1 MNDYGFWSPKT
12 RRQANHVSRQSS
24 PISHK
29 SLAYSTG
36 PLTGNPHAGILVPRF
51 CKEWVQD
58 RNESWSRIEWFR
70 FGDLFFFFFLFL
82 LHLHSTPSTDSTSGA
97 CAHKG
102 AFHCNPFRTIP
113 WYYNTR
119 GSKHRVGKEL
129 VLELNLAT
137 AVSSFLTSFNSCLF
151 FLQKIGHLA
160 TTMKKSLGRT
170 KKRPKKNPGP
180 CPLFGSRGACRYFF
194 SGGHT
199 REHAGS
205 RINIDIIAVS
215 FSIVDACDRWQ
226 EEKKKR
232 KHWMNS
238 AIQLGRELGGY
249 AWVFPSW
256 PFGYQTKSKQTEKCV
271 HNDSRTSYTT
281 THAQRFRLVVSAS
294 TEKLQLARRKWD
306 KLNLKGYC
314 APCLLL
320 EQGQRKNDMG
330 AIRRFTM

>member
-58 RNESWSRIEWFR
+58 RNESWSKNWVVPVWWPV
-70 FGDLFFFFFLFL
+70 FFFFLFL

-170 KKRPKKNPGP
+170 KKRPKKKPW
-180 CPLFGSRGACRYFF
+180 PLSLVRITRSLQVFFFGRTYPGACR
-194 SGGHT
+194 
-199 REHAGS
+199 
-205 RINIDIIAVS
+205 
-215 FSIVDACDRWQ
+215 
-226 EEKKKR
+226 
-232 KHWMNS
+232 
-238 AIQLGRELGGY
+238 IQ
-249 AWVFPSW
+249 
-256 PFGYQTKSKQTEKCV
+256 
-271 HNDSRTSYTT
+271 D
-281 THAQRFRLVVSAS
+281 
-294 TEKLQLARRKWD
+294 
-306 KLNLKGYC
+306 
-314 APCLLL
+314 
-320 EQGQRKNDMG
+320 
-330 AIRRFTM
+330 